1 MRKFIIDTDTASDD
15 AVALIMAL
23 REPDVH
29 VEAITVVCGNLSVDQ
44 ACRNA
49 RATVEVAA
57 TYQPPI
63 YRGASQPLLRPLF
76 TSEFVHGRD
85 GMGDMN
91 LDEPALALADGHAVD
106 RIIEIVMANPGEI
119 EIITLGPLTNLALA
133 VAKVPEMAAMVRRVW
148 IMGGTGYGPG
158 NVTPVAEFN
167 LYVDAEAAQIVLNSG
182 LPLTFVGWDCSTD
195 ETFITLA
202 DIDHLLSTGSPIA
215 QFCVRC
221 NAVLQRYN
229 LESWGRHGFDLP
241 DPVTVAAALYP
252 DIITEQVTAYSY
264 MEYRSPDT
272 YGQLV
277 IDRFNLHGKP
287 ANATFCL
294 KVDPRQFKQKLFARI
309 C

>member
-91 LDEPALALADGHAVD
+91 LDEPALAL
-106 RIIEIVMANPGEI
+106 
-119 EIITLGPLTNLALA
+119 
-133 VAKVPEMAAMVRRVW
+133 
-148 IMGGTGYGPG
+148 
-158 NVTPVAEFN
+158 
-167 LYVDAEAAQIVLNSG
+167 
-182 LPLTFVGWDCSTD
+182 
-195 ETFITLA
+195 
-202 DIDHLLSTGSPIA
+202 
-215 QFCVRC
+215 
-221 NAVLQRYN
+221 
-229 LESWGRHGFDLP
+229 
-241 DPVTVAAALYP
+241 
-252 DIITEQVTAYSY
+252 
-264 MEYRSPDT
+264 
-272 YGQLV
+272 
-277 IDRFNLHGKP
+277 
-287 ANATFCL
+287 
-294 KVDPRQFKQKLFARI
+294 
-309 C
+309 